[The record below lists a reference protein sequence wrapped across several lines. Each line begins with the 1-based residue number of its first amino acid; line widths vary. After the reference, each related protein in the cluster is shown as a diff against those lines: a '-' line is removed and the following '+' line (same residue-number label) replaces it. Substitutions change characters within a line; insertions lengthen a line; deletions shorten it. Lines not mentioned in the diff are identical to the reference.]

1 MRKNH
6 KFIVIFSLLVL
17 LLIAACSGTQAPEET
32 TSATPGVVNQS
43 EEVLVADEPDEA
55 QPTAQEAASPGQA
68 QGDYAD
74 LPVGFTEEGFPYR
87 GDPEAPVV
95 LEEFSDYLCPF
106 CGRHYNE
113 TLPTLLE
120 NYVAEG
126 QVQYIFRDMPL
137 VSLHPNAPIGHRAA
151 ICAGQQGADLYW
163 QLHDQLFASQNQ
175 WASVPEPITY
185 VTALAEDA
193 GVEMDAFE
201 TCMADPQIETQ
212 INEGVAAGQAL
223 GFTGTPSFRFTSSES
238 GESFTMIGAYPLA
251 TFTQWI
257 DAILAGEA
265 PPQEE
270 QVETEPPELP
280 FWANAEGLA
289 PDPDRPG
296 YTLAGDEYKGNPEAS
311 VVVVEFSDFQCPAC
325 QQHSLL
331 VQPTLDQELIETGD
345 ILWVY
350 KHLPLEMHPQSL
362 VAAVAAECA
371 ADQGKFWEMHD
382 LLFESAD
389 RWGIDEPEPELVALA
404 GELDLDESQFE
415 TCLDSR
421 EPVERVVSDI
431 YASLGA
437 ISSTPS
443 FVVLADGQG
452 SILSGSR
459 PADEFVTLLQGVL
472 ENGLGGQ

>member
-1 MRKNH
+1 M
-6 KFIVIFSLLVL
+6 
-17 LLIAACSGTQAPEET
+17 
-32 TSATPGVVNQS
+32 
-43 EEVLVADEPDEA
+43 
-55 QPTAQEAASPGQA
+55 
-68 QGDYAD
+68 
-74 LPVGFTEEGFPYR
+74 PVGFTEEGFPYR